1 MSARTPPLPA
11 LRAFA
16 ALVRLGSINAAADEL
31 KLATSRNCMTCH
43 TVERRVVGPSYKSV
57 AQKYRNDPAAVD
69 KLAPLIRAG
78 GSGSFGAVPMPA
90 SPQVT
95 DAEARR
101 LAVWILGLK

>member
-1 MSARTPPLPA
+1 MKQASAWLMAAVFGTLLAAQPA
-11 LRAFA
+11 Q
-16 ALVRLGSINAAADEL
+16 AADEL

-43 TVERRVVGPSYKSV
+43 TVERRLVGPSYKSV

>member
-1 MSARTPPLPA
+1 MKQASAWLMAAVFGTLLAAQPA
-11 LRAFA
+11 Q
-16 ALVRLGSINAAADEL
+16 AADEL

-43 TVERRVVGPSYKSV
+43 TVERRLVGPSYKSV

-90 SPQVT
+90 SPQVS

-101 LAVWILGLK
+101 LAAWILNLK

>member
-1 MSARTPPLPA
+1 MKQASAWLMAAAFGTLLAAPPA
-11 LRAFA
+11 Q
-16 ALVRLGSINAAADEL
+16 AADEL
-31 KLATSRNCMTCH
+31 KLATARNCMTCH

-78 GSGSFGAVPMPA
+78 GSGSFGTVPMPA
-90 SPQVT
+90 SPQLT

-101 LAVWILGLK
+101 LTVWILGLK